1 MKTIEVTIL
10 TTQRV
15 TETFFAYVED
25 DDPLTKETAL
35 SLRFDPD
42 KIFKDSRF
50 RLAETGDPQYIH
62 FEVKTVDV
70 ADYSL
75 QDQVEERR

>member
-35 SLRFDPD
+35 SLRFAR
-42 KIFKDSRF
+42 FKLVETEH
-50 RLAETGDPQYIH
+50 LAHLHIDVEA
-62 FEVKTVDV
+62 VDV

-75 QDQVEERR
+75 RDQVEERR

>member
-25 DDPLTKETAL
+25 DDPLTKMVPRNL
-35 SLRFDPD
+35 DPSLVFQDR
-42 KIFKDSRF
+42 RF
-50 RLAETGDPQYIH
+50 RLAETGDPQYLD
-62 FEVKTVDV
+62 FEVKSVDV
-70 ADYSL
+70 NDYSL
-75 QDQVEERR
+75 RDQVEERR

>member
-25 DDPLTKETAL
+25 DDPLTKMVPRNL
-35 SLRFDPD
+35 DPSLVFQ
-42 KIFKDSRF
+42 DSRF
-50 RLAETGDPQYIH
+50 RLAETGDPQYLD
-62 FEVKTVDV
+62 FEVKSVDV
-70 ADYSL
+70 NDYSL
-75 QDQVEERR
+75 RDQVEERR

>member
-25 DDPLTKETAL
+25 DDPLTKITPA
-35 SLRFDPD
+35 SLDPD

-50 RLAETGDPQYIH
+50 RLAETGDPEYLH
-62 FEVKTVDV
+62 FDVKTVDV
-70 ADYSL
+70 ADYTL

>member
-15 TETFFAYVED
+15 TETFFANVED

-35 SLRFDPD
+35 SMRFDID
-42 KIFKDSRF
+42 KIFQDPRF

-62 FEVKTVDV
+62 FEVKSVDV

-75 QDQVEERR
+75 RDQVEDRR